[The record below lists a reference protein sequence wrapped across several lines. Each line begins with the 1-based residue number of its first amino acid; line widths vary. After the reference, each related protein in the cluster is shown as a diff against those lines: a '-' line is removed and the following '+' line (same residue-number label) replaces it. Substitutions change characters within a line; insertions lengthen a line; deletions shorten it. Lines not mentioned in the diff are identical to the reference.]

1 MKRLAILLITFFLLF
16 PAVSAS
22 AKSFQGINYS
32 IIEKSS
38 MGSAKLSIDIR
49 LEQKVSKAFLQ
60 KLALKLRQDEPIK
73 YDRIFICYLLPSMT
87 PGAGAWATSHF
98 NPNLKV
104 KILGTTIEEEKALVS
119 KSKHLSGEI
128 IGEWFDESPYE
139 GGKYTLL
146 QKNGKTIMIREYK
159 DGSSSE
165 KEMIQKKQSRKLR
178 FEEKGGNE
186 FGEYYLI
193 ERNGNLGAYDKA
205 GIINT
210 MRLISSTVYS
220 EQTTMAIQKKFRVEP
235 VLGSTEINGGCATD
249 GESIKILETVGDWY
263 RVEAL
268 NGDVGWVMKSWTTI
282 GIPLKKRG
290 ILEGNIVDGE
300 ILDIAKEITATPQ
313 IIVLKAKYNVQL
325 VTLPTFNSERVG
337 LLKKEQIVHATK
349 EFEDWYFVEGSS
361 GGEAWAA
368 KKWLEEI
375 DRFNKERTQIKREKD
390 ISEILAKVRK
400 VPVSNYELNL
410 KYYKEL
416 SRLDPD
422 NQLFRE
428 IERYYR
434 NKDIPAEEAK
444 ILKDSEPTIPFEIK
458 RYYRNKDITAEEAKI
473 LKDSEAKIL
482 KDSEPTIPFKIEL
495 ILPLVILLCWT
506 IICGKIGAL
515 IGKSKKREGA
525 GFLFGLF
532 LGPIGWLLVAVGPN
546 NSAKCPECG
555 GVVVEGAKRCKNC
568 GVELP

>member
-1 MKRLAILLITFFLLF
+1 MKRLAILLIVTFLLF
-16 PAVSAS
+16 PAVPAS
-22 AKSFQGINYS
+22 AKSFQGVNYS

-38 MGSAKLSIDIR
+38 MGSAKLSIDIK
-49 LEQKVSKAFLQ
+49 LEKKVSKAFLQ
-60 KLALKLRQDEPIK
+60 KLALELRQDEPIK

-87 PGAGAWATSHF
+87 PDSGAWATSHF
-98 NPNLKV
+98 NPNLEV
-104 KILGTTIEEEKALVS
+104 KILGTTIEEERSLLSDS
-119 KSKHLSGEI
+119 KDFSGEI
-128 IGEWFDESPYE
+128 IGEWLDESPYI
-139 GGKYTLL
+139 GARYILL
-146 QKNGKTIMIREYK
+146 KKKNKIIMVRKFK

-165 KEMIQKKQSRKLR
+165 IEMIQKKQSVKLR

-235 VLGSTEINGGCATD
+235 VLGSTDINGECATD
-249 GESIKILETVGDWY
+249 GESIKILETVGDWC

-282 GIPLKKRG
+282 GIPLKKRE
-290 ILEGNIVDGE
+290 ILEWNIVDGE

-434 NKDIPAEEAK
+434 NKDITVNETK
-444 ILKDSEPTIPFEIK
+444 ILKVSEPTIPFEIE
-458 RYYRNKDITAEEAKI
+458 RYYRNKDITVNETKI
-473 LKDSEAKIL
+473 LKV
-482 KDSEPTIPFKIEL
+482 SEPTIPFEIERV
-495 ILPLVILLCWT
+495 LPLVIWLCLM
-506 IICGKIGAL
+506 IIFGGIGAL
-515 IGKSKKREGA
+515 IGKPKKREGA
-525 GFLFGLF
+525 GFLFGLL
-532 LGPIGWLLVAVGPN
+532 LGPIGWLLVAVGPD

-555 GVVVEGAKRCKNC
+555 GVIVEGAKRCKNC